1 MSIQYLRSY
10 KEKSIPDR
18 LCRWDFPE
26 ELAGTRSYFKI
37 RPSVPIVYTCHGINF
52 PLAISAFF
60 TAASIPP
67 QHGTSMRTTVTL
79 WISLLRMISVSFSEL
94 VYRNP
99 ASDIRSVSTSV
110 NEIRCGSFRMR
121 KRCNPRQR
129 EASHRQSTGRRTGT
143 SLIWTGHWVVCS
155 PWRQVQCVPESLR
168 C

>member
-79 WISLLRMISVSFSEL
+79 WDIIIADDLRELLGI
-94 VYRNP
+94 VYGIQLRT
-99 ASDIRSVSTSV
+99 SDQCHMSV
-110 NEIRCGSFRMR
+110 NEIVVEVSVWR

-129 EASHRQSTGRRTGT
+129 EASHRQSTGRGPGRA
-143 SLIWTGHWVVCS
+143 
-155 PWRQVQCVPESLR
+155 
-168 C
+168 